1 MVYKPIV
8 INFGVYLL
16 VWNMEI
22 INVNPKSGA
31 KLWAQKAEVWW
42 VDPLLKQSALQ
53 RFGPGWSRM
62 DMENLGE
69 PQM

>member
-53 RFGPGWSRM
+53 RFSASVQDGPGWIWKT
-62 DMENLGE
+62 
-69 PQM
+69 

>member
-1 MVYKPIV
+1 MAYKPIV

-31 KLWAQKAEVWW
+31 KL
-42 VDPLLKQSALQ
+42 
-53 RFGPGWSRM
+53 
-62 DMENLGE
+62 
-69 PQM
+69 